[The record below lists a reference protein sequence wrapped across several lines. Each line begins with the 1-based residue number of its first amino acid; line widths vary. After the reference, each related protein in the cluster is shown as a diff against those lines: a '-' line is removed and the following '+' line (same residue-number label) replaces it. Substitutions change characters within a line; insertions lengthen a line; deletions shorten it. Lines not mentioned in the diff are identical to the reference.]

1 MALVLGVEM
10 SSLSTKIE
18 VRDADDGKLL
28 VSGQSQHAGARPGPA
43 RHDPREWWQALVEAR
58 RNAGG
63 ALLVN
68 AIAVAAQSDG
78 LVLLDD
84 HGAVLTEAFIG
95 TDPDL
100 QIDAEWLVRDGG
112 GHDTWVDG
120 VGAVPDPAHAVV
132 KLAHLR
138 HHEPEVFE
146 RLGAVLLPHDY
157 LTWRMAR
164 RHVTDR
170 ADASNTGYWSP
181 REGRWRPD
189 LLRVIDDS
197 VDWHHCLPEVLD
209 PGTPAGDREG
219 VMVAPGTGAQAATA
233 LGIGLRPGDVV
244 IALDRS
250 GTCFASRERLTAD
263 PTGRVSDRADATGRF
278 LPTVQTFRA
287 RDVFERL
294 AAQVGLDVALIDQLA
309 LKAPAGAG
317 GVRFVPY
324 RDRHEGP
331 TRRPEVGFLAG
342 LTADTGPEHVA
353 RALVE
358 GIVCNLL
365 MGLDRLTAAG
375 VPTGGRLWVVG
386 GAARSNAFQRV
397 VADLAQRPV
406 SVPKVADAVCLG
418 AAMQAAAVLQGGT
431 AQEVATAWGFD
442 SAREVEP
449 SPDVDAARI
458 RDDYARAG

>member
-18 VRDADDGKLL
+18 VRDADDGKPL
-28 VSGQSQHAGARPGPA
+28 VAGQAQHVGARRGPS
-43 RHDPREWWQALVEAR
+43 RQDPRDWWQALVEAR

-63 ALLVN
+63 ALMVN
-68 AIAVAAQSDG
+68 AIGVAAQSDG

-84 HGAVLTEAFIG
+84 RGAVATEAYLG

-100 QIDAEWLVRDGG
+100 AADADWLVRDGG
-112 GHDTWVDG
+112 GVSTWVDA
-120 VGAVPDPAHAVV
+120 VGAIPDPAHAVV

-138 HHEPEVFE
+138 AHEPEVLE

-157 LTWRMAR
+157 LTYRMAR
-164 RHVTDR
+164 RYSTDR

-189 LLRVIDDS
+189 LLRVVDDR
-197 VDWHHCLPEVLD
+197 VDWHRCLPDVLD

-219 VMVAPGTGAQAATA
+219 VLVAPGTGAQAATA

-244 IALDRS
+244 VALDRS

-263 PTGRVSDRADATGRF
+263 PTGRVSDRADAAGRF

-294 AAQVGLDVALIDQLA
+294 AAQVGLDAALVDNLA
-309 LKAPAGAG
+309 LKAPAGAA

-324 RDRHEGP
+324 RDRDTAGA
-331 TRRPEVGFLAG
+331 RRTEVGFLAG

-365 MGLDRLTAAG
+365 MGLDRLTEAG
-375 VPTGGRLWVVG
+375 VPTGGRLFVVG

-418 AAMQAAAVLQGGT
+418 AAMQAAAVLQGATT
-431 AQEVATAWGFD
+431 AEIAAAWGFD
-442 SAREVEP
+442 TAREVEP
-449 SPDVDAARI
+449 SLDVDAARI
-458 RDDYARAG
+458 REDYARAG